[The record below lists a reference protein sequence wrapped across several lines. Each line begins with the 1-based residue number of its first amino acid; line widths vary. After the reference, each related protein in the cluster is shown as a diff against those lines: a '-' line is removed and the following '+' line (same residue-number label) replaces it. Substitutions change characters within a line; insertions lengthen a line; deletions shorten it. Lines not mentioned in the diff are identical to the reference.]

1 MARADLW
8 RLLVIWIHGGLYLDM
23 KSVALKPLQPLKGK
37 MVISRWYIP
46 DCLKANEVIN
56 WYVYSPKKNPAL
68 RYLIDSLI
76 ENLKAQQSNTRSNEY
91 YKLVTKELPCSG
103 EAKSRVHYTTGP
115 RALTLALDLILIP
128 ESLEEWVEESSHT
141 SYENPLALDGAVR
154 YKSEEEKTSHMNIE
168 GSNHYT
174 NLIGVPITS
183 RTLYSTTMH
192 PQSNQQWDV
201 VVFAPEGA
209 PR

>member
-37 MVISRWYIP
+37 MVISRWYIQ
-46 DCLKANEVIN
+46 DNCLQINEVIN
-56 WYVYSPKKNPAL
+56 WYVYAPKKNPVL
-68 RYLIDSLI
+68 RHLIDSVI

-91 YKLVTKELPCSG
+91 YKLVAKALPCDG
-103 EAKSRVHYTTGP
+103 EAARVLYTTGQ
-115 RALTLALDLILIP
+115 RALTLAFGLIP
-128 ESLEEWVEESSHT
+128 EALEEWVEESSHT
-141 SYENPLALDGAVR
+141 SWENPLALDGALR
-154 YKSEEEKTSHMNIE
+154 YKSEEEGNSHVIIE
-168 GSNHYT
+168 GPNHYT
-174 NLIGVPITS
+174 NLIDVPLTS
-183 RTLYSTTMH
+183 RTIYSTTMH
-192 PQSNQQWDV
+192 SQSDQQWDV